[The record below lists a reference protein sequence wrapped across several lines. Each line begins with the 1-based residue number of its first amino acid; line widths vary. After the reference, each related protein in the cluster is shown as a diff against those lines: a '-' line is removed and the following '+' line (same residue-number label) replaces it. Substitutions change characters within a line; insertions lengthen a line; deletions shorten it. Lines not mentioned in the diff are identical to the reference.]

1 MGKSRRWRRFHDLRI
16 LRGFNTHKHTHTY
29 TYVSSYLMRPHTSY
43 SYSCVLI
50 PHVCPHTTTICVL
63 MLPSYYYMCWQA
75 QQQEQHEAALQN
87 GEGRV
92 QNGKVDKEVETE
104 VEREGKVEEGVGA

>member
-1 MGKSRRWRRFHDLRI
+1 MCP
-16 LRGFNTHKHTHTY
+16 HTSF
-29 TYVSSYLMRPHTSY
+29 VSSYYHHM
-43 SYSCVLI
+43 
-50 PHVCPHTTTICVL
+50 CPHATLIL
-63 MLPSYYYMCWQA
+63 CWQA